1 MRQTTLT
8 QFEAPSRDIG
18 WTTVAMGAIFQFAFP
33 PLMGGVPGCVSLC
46 KSFQVIQT
54 ETSCASCPI
63 RFKQSFLLRRQSL
76 SCVRKFAEHVVP
88 FNSQYDA

>member
-18 WTTVAMGAIFQFAFP
+18 WTTVAIGAIFQFAFP
-33 PLMGGVPGCVSLC
+33 PLTRGVPGCVPLS

-63 RFKQSFLLRRQSL
+63 RFKQPFRLRQESL
-76 SCVRKFAEHVVP
+76 SWVRKFAEHVIP